1 MGPTAAGKTDL
12 ALALHAQGG
21 VDLISVDSAMVYRG
35 MDIGTAKP
43 DAATQARAPHALID
57 IRDPATPYSAAEFAH
72 DAEQLIAKAHQAGRV
87 PVLVG
92 GTMLYFR
99 ALLEGLSALPA
110 ANSAYRAELE
120 AQAAKQGWAS
130 LHARLAEVD
139 PYTAARLHPNDA
151 QRIQRALEVH
161 HLTGQPM
168 STLQQRSAM
177 EPPRWSLVKV
187 VVEVGDRERLHQRIE
202 QRFRAMLDGGLIDE
216 VRGFYNRGDLH
227 ADLPSMRSVG
237 YRQVWEWLD
246 GRMADD
252 QLCYRGVVATRQLA
266 RRQLT
271 WLRREQGVNRLN
283 ASDVAV
289 QDRLRDLL
297 AGVLN

>member
-12 ALALHAQGG
+12 ALALHAHGG

-43 DAATQARAPHALID
+43 DAATQARSPHALID
-57 IRDPATPYSAAEFAH
+57 IRDPAIPYSAAEFAR
-72 DAEQLIAKAHQAGRV
+72 DAKQLIAKAHQAGRV

-99 ALLEGLSALPA
+99 ALLEGLSALPS
-110 ANSAYRAELE
+110 ANPAYRAELE
-120 AQAAKQGWAS
+120 AQAATQGWAA
-130 LHARLAEVD
+130 LHARLNAVD
-139 PYTAARLHPNDA
+139 PRTAARLHPNDA

-168 STLQQRSAM
+168 SRLQNRSAT
-177 EPPRWSLVKV
+177 EPPAWSLVKIG
-187 VVEVGDRERLHQRIE
+187 VEVGDRARLHQRIE
-202 QRFRAMLDGGLIDE
+202 QRFQAMLDNGLIDE
-216 VRGFYNRGDLH
+216 VRGFYNRDDLH

-237 YRQVWEWLD
+237 YRQVWDWLA
-246 GRMADD
+246 GRIADD
-252 QLCYRGVVATRQLA
+252 QLGYRGVVATRQLA

-271 WLRREQGVNRLN
+271 WLRREQGVHRLN
-283 ASDVAV
+283 ADDAAV

-297 AGVLN
+297 VGVLD